1 MIMKKLYV
9 ILLLALLPLAAMAQ
23 DGKSIYRKYSDSKDV
38 SAVYISSAMFRMM
51 GKLPDM
57 QISKED
63 KVNLSPIVKTL
74 QGLYVLDS
82 SNADVN
88 AAMAKDVETFVKRGK
103 YELMMEVKDSGET
116 VHIYTCGDESVINGL
131 VLTNISDNT
140 CTFICLDGTIPRQQ
154 LEQALAQ

>member
-1 MIMKKLYV
+1 M

-103 YELMMEVKDSGET
+103 YELMMEVKDSGEI

-131 VLTNISDNT
+131 VLTTVSDNT
-140 CTFICLDGTIPRQQ
+140 CTFICLDGTISRQQ